1 MKFKSNI
8 SNINEL
14 QEQKILIQKRLQ
26 EMDLKFENHY
36 AEVKKRLQP
45 FNMFKSAVGSFIKP
59 QTSGFAGG
67 VLVFLAEYLIR
78 RKTKNNTI
86 KLPLYTAGI
95 MGIKAALD
103 LLIKNRE
110 LIFEKISGFLNTISR
125 NHQQKEK
132 VEN

>member
-1 MKFKSNI
+1 MKFKSPI
-8 SNINEL
+8 TNINDL

-36 AEVKKRLQP
+36 AEVKKTLQP
-45 FNMFKSAVGSFIKP
+45 FNMFKSVVGSIIKP
-59 QTSGFAGG
+59 KTSGLAGG

-78 RKTKNNTI
+78 RQTKNNAI

-95 MGIKAALD
+95 MGAKAAID
-103 LLIKNRE
+103 LIFKNRE
-110 LIFEKISGFLNTISR
+110 VILEKISGLLNKFNR

-132 VEN
+132 AEN